1 MNPVLENSL
10 LRIEV
15 DPEHG
20 GRVTSFFAKMT
31 QTELLWYDAS
41 RLPVNPALDYDGNFA
56 GGMDTANSGR
66 NHSRRHSTKTG

>member
-15 DPEHG
+15 DPKHG
-20 GRVTSFFAKMT
+20 GRITSFFVKAS

-41 RLPVNPALDYDGNFA
+41 RLPVNPTLDYDGNFA
-56 GGMDTANSGR
+56 GGMDE
-66 NHSRRHSTKTG
+66 